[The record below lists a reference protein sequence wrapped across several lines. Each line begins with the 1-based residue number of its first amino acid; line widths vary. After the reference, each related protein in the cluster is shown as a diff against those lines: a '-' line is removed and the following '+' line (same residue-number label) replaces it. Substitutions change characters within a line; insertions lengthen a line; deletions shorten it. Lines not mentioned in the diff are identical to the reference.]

1 MSARIIVPHRGLE
14 HAKTRLSGVL
24 DPAQRAD
31 LAEKLLRH
39 VLEEAVSAGPQVVVI
54 SPDPALR
61 SLVEAAGAV
70 LSVQH
75 GLGLNAGLA
84 QARDEAIADGVEV
97 LAVLHG
103 DLPAL
108 TAPDVIALLDGARG
122 EGLLVAL
129 APDTAGTGTNGL
141 AMTPPD
147 LIGFHFGAGS
157 LESHR
162 RAAKRAGGVDHPRPT
177 AWAGFRHR
185 HPRRPRR
192 LAGGG
197 QRGVIQ
203 LVPLDGIP
211 EVAEGDDLGALIA
224 AAAVAAGIGLADDDV
239 VVVTQ
244 KVVSKA
250 EGRVVDLAS
259 VEPRPQATD
268 WAEQWGRDARQVE
281 LVLRESADVV
291 RWADGGLI
299 ISRTRHGF
307 VCANAGVDVS
317 NTGRGGEDRATLLP
331 EDPDA
336 SARAIRDRLAA
347 LSGTWPA
354 VLVTDSFG
362 RPWRDGITDVTIG
375 AAGIDVLADLRGTPD
390 ADGRELHA
398 TVVAVADELASAA
411 DLSAGKS
418 SGRPVVV
425 VRGYRYARPE
435 GDDPGARPLIMD
447 RARNLFS

>member
-1 MSARIIVPHRGLE
+1 MIEL
-14 HAKTRLSGVL
+14 HA
-24 DPAQRAD
+24 P
-31 LAEKLLRH
+31 
-39 VLEEAVSAGPQVVVI
+39 
-54 SPDPALR
+54 
-61 SLVEAAGAV
+61 
-70 LSVQH
+70 
-75 GLGLNAGLA
+75 
-84 QARDEAIADGVEV
+84 
-97 LAVLHG
+97 
-103 DLPAL
+103 
-108 TAPDVIALLDGARG
+108 
-122 EGLLVAL
+122 
-129 APDTAGTGTNGL
+129 
-141 AMTPPD
+141 
-147 LIGFHFGAGS
+147 
-157 LESHR
+157 
-162 RAAKRAGGVDHPRPT
+162 
-177 AWAGFRHR
+177 
-185 HPRRPRR
+185 
-192 LAGGG
+192 
-197 QRGVIQ
+197 
-203 LVPLDGIP
+203 DGIP
-211 EVAEGDDLGALIA
+211 EVSLGDDLGSLIA
-224 AAAVAAGIGLADDDV
+224 AALGAAGIGLTDDDV

-268 WAEQWGRDARQVE
+268 WAEQWGKDARQVE

-317 NTGRGGEDRATLLP
+317 NTGRGGGERATLLP

-347 LSGTWPA
+347 LTGVSPA
-354 VLVTDSFG
+354 VLVADSFG

-411 DLSAGKS
+411 ELAAGKS

-425 VRGYRYARPE
+425 VRGYRYARPS
-435 GDDPGARPLIMD
+435 GYDPGARPLVMD